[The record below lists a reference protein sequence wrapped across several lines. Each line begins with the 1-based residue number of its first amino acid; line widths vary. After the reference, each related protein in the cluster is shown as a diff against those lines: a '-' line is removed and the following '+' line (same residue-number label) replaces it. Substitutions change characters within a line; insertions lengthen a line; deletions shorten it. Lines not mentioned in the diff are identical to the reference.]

1 MKKGALIISRKN
13 LTPQDVDSLSRLA
26 PKSTW
31 MNSGVVIRGV
41 YEGRIY
47 LIDTISGKNIAT
59 ELTPVVDIMIAG
71 KIIKEVP
78 IRCLDKVENENIEG

>member
-13 LTPQDVDSLSRLA
+13 LTPQDADNLSRLA
-26 PKSTW
+26 SESTW
-31 MNSGVVIRGV
+31 TNSGVVIRGV

-47 LIDTISGKNIAT
+47 LVDVVSGKNIAT
-59 ELTPVVDIMIAG
+59 ELAPVVDIMIAG

-78 IRCLDKVENENIEG
+78 IRCLDRVEDAER

>member
-1 MKKGALIISRKN
+1 MIISRKK
-13 LTPQDVDSLSRLA
+13 LTSQDASSLSRLA
-26 PKSTW
+26 PESTW

-47 LIDTISGKNIAT
+47 LVDLISGKNIAT
-59 ELTPVVDIMIAG
+59 ELAPVVDIMIAG

-78 IRCLDKVENENIEG
+78 IRCLDRVEDAEK